1 MIQRLGQVF
10 RLRPGETGLVLTLGF
25 LLFANSVAQPLAEI
39 TAVSNFLTQVGVNDI
54 LFIWMLDA
62 GLALL
67 ITGAQS
73 LIIDRFDRR
82 KLLQVLCAVLALTFA
97 TLSILF
103 IVQAPDWL
111 NYGLLYLVAQQ
122 QWLFFP
128 LVFWILASDLLDM
141 PQSQRLFPLIASLGF
156 AGRLIGIL
164 LALVFPG
171 LALRFNLGT
180 VSVLLFCST
189 IYVTSLVVAF
199 IGLRRARIR
208 TRVYK
213 VEPVGATLTE
223 GWEFVRH
230 VPVFRFLAIILVA
243 MIFCETFLEFHFLT
257 VSEQVFSDP
266 VSYQSFYS
274 LYRLGVTVASMAV
287 QAFLASR
294 IISRIGLK
302 NTFLILPI
310 CALAGSLWMLAMV
323 SSIVAAV
330 GGVVLQKLPQFT
342 VDETARKQFQALVPE
357 ERRGRVSIFM
367 DSYLFVAGSL
377 GGCLI
382 TAVIVFAG
390 LRLGLTNYAYGYLAA
405 AVVASII
412 GIWAALRLRS
422 IYDTGLLNWRLR
434 RRGRGA
440 SVLDKLDF

>member
-1 MIQRLGQVF
+1 MIQRLDQLF

-97 TLSILF
+97 VLSVMF

-128 LVFWILASDLLDM
+128 LVFWIMASDLLDM

-156 AGRLIGIL
+156 TGRLIGIL
-164 LALVFPG
+164 LALVFPA

-189 IYVTSLVVAF
+189 IYVTSLVV
-199 IGLRRARIR
+199 
-208 TRVYK
+208 
-213 VEPVGATLTE
+213 
-223 GWEFVRH
+223 
-230 VPVFRFLAIILVA
+230 
-243 MIFCETFLEFHFLT
+243 
-257 VSEQVFSDP
+257 
-266 VSYQSFYS
+266 
-274 LYRLGVTVASMAV
+274 
-287 QAFLASR
+287 
-294 IISRIGLK
+294 
-302 NTFLILPI
+302 
-310 CALAGSLWMLAMV
+310 
-323 SSIVAAV
+323 
-330 GGVVLQKLPQFT
+330 
-342 VDETARKQFQALVPE
+342 
-357 ERRGRVSIFM
+357 
-367 DSYLFVAGSL
+367 
-377 GGCLI
+377 
-382 TAVIVFAG
+382 VFAG
-390 LRLGLTNYAYGYLAA
+390 LRGGQFTL
-405 AVVASII
+405 S
-412 GIWAALRLRS
+412 
-422 IYDTGLLNWRLR
+422 
-434 RRGRGA
+434 
-440 SVLDKLDF
+440 SVTPC